1 MPPFLPQKDLASHEA
16 ATIVQSVL
24 RELLEGIL
32 TQERAPTPMDVY
44 LTEEDLFHHR
54 NPGVQARHW
63 LLPLVHALG
72 GRNSKAPDMP
82 GLVLC
87 IFHE

>member
-1 MPPFLPQKDLASHEA
+1 MASLEA

-32 TQERAPTPMDVY
+32 TQERAPTPEDVY

-54 NPGVQARHW
+54 NPGVPAQHW
-63 LLPLVHALG
+63 SLPLVHTLG
-72 GRNSKAPDMP
+72 GRNSKAPGMP
-82 GLVLC
+82 GLVLS
-87 IFHE
+87 IVHEE